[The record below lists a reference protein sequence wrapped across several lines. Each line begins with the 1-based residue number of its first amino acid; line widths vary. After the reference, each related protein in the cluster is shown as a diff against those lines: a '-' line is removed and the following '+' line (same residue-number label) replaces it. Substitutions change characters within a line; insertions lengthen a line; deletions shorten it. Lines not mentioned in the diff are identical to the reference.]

1 VASGKN
7 EHIFI
12 IISMSLYTYQN
23 NRNNSPFSEPSCGQG
38 MVRTLNNPS
47 GLYE

>member
-1 VASGKN
+1 MASEKKA
-7 EHIFI
+7 HIFI
-12 IISMSLYTYQN
+12 IITMATYTYQN
-23 NRNNSPFSEPSCGQG
+23 NRINSPFSEPSGQG